1 MLKFDKV
8 SKEFKD
14 GNQMIEAV
22 KSTSLTFD
30 KGELVA
36 IVGPS
41 GSGKSTFLT
50 MAGALQTPTH
60 GEIHINDNRI
70 SQLSQKQLARM
81 RMQEIGFILQSTNLV
96 PFLTIKQ
103 QFHLLKK
110 YKKTC

>member
-1 MLKFDKV
+1 MLKFDQV

-30 KGELVA
+30 KGELIA

-50 MAGALQTPTH
+50 MAAHYKRLHAGKYTLM
-60 GEIHINDNRI
+60 I
-70 SQLSQKQLARM
+70 
-81 RMQEIGFILQSTNLV
+81 
-96 PFLTIKQ
+96 IK
-103 QFHLLKK
+103 FHN
-110 YKKTC
+110 